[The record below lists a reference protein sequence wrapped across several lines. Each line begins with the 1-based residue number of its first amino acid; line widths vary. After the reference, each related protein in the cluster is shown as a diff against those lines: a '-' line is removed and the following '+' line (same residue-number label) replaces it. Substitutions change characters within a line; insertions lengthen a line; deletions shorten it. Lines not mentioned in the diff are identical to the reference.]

1 MRVAILDEAEWAG
14 SDPTL
19 ANYSSEARPEPKIE
33 ILAVIG
39 ALRQN
44 GRGT

>member
-14 SDPTL
+14 SDTTP
-19 ANYSSEARPEPKIE
+19 ANPSSEARPELKIE

-44 GRGT
+44 GGGT